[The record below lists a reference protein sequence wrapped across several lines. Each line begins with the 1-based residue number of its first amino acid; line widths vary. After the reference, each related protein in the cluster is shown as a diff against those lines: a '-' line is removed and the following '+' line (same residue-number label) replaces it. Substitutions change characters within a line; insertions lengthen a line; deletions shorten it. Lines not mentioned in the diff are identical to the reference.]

1 MLRRG
6 HHANLQGDKMEK
18 YSRLIKEYSKGAYKL
33 ITREAAGNLA
43 YPFIVPG
50 APYPFEL
57 WDWDSWLTNVAVR
70 QIIVDN
76 GETGADFVE
85 YERGCI
91 LNFLEHTDENGK
103 MPILI
108 DSNKEVTFL
117 ANCKNIHKPCLAQ
130 HLAFILKVTGD
141 DTSWLK
147 EEHIAALERFMA
159 CYKNEF
165 RHGETGLYRFLDD
178 TAIGVDNDP
187 SIFYRP
193 FGSTASIYLN
203 CLMYKELLAVEYL
216 FRALGDDAKA
226 EYYKKEAEELKAL
239 IREYLWDERNGMYYS
254 ADISLYP
261 VNPDEWLHSGKP
273 RHWKSLIMRIDEWS
287 GFLAMWAGIATPEEA
302 ERMVRENMLNERT
315 FWARYGVRSLSKC
328 EKMYKVW
335 QSGNPSCW
343 IGPIWGNANYMCFK
357 ALLDYGYIDEARTLA
372 ERTVELFGK
381 GLEEHG
387 DMHEYYHPDTGEGVH
402 NISFQSWNLLVN
414 NMLAWLEG
422 REVVTEF

>member
-1 MLRRG
+1 MSDM
-6 HHANLQGDKMEK
+6 QK
-18 YSRLIKEYSKGAYKL
+18 YIDIIKAYSKDAYKK
-33 ITREAAGNLA
+33 ITREANGNLR

-57 WDWDSWLTNVAVR
+57 WDWDSWLTDIAIR
-70 QIIVDN
+70 QIILDN
-76 GETGADFVE
+76 GETGEDYIE

-91 LNFLEHTDENGK
+91 LNFLEHTDEKGN

-108 DSNKEVTFL
+108 DSTQDVTFL
-117 ANCKNIHKPCLAQ
+117 ANCKNMHKPCLAQ
-130 HLAFILKVTGD
+130 HLAFILQISDNNTAWLGD
-141 DTSWLK
+141 
-147 EEHIAALERFMA
+147 EHFAALERFIA
-159 CYKNEF
+159 CYKRDF
-165 RHGETGLYRFLDD
+165 RHDETGLYRFLDD

-203 CLMYKELLAVEYL
+203 CLMYKELLAMEYI
-216 FRALGDDAKA
+216 FRARGDEAKA
-226 EYYKKEAEELKAL
+226 ALYAREAAELRDL
-239 IREYLWDERNGMYYS
+239 VREYLWDERNGMYYS

-261 VNPDEWLHSGKP
+261 VDPTEWLHSGKP

-315 FWARYGVRSLSKC
+315 FWSNYGVRSLSKC
-328 EKMYKVW
+328 EKMYKIW

-343 IGPIWGNANYMCFK
+343 IGPIWGNANYMCWK
-357 ALLDYGYIDEARTLA
+357 SLLDYGYEAEALELA
-372 ERTVELFGK
+372 KRTVEMFGR
-381 GLEEHG
+381 GIEEHG

-414 NMLAWLEG
+414 NMIAWLEN
-422 REVVTEF
+422 RERIVEF